1 MRDDSATCRVCAGRV
16 DPWCDFGRQP
26 VSQAFRSPSQTDDE
40 YFYRLTIGVCAVCAM
55 VQHVEQVPPAMMFHA
70 DYPFRSGT
78 SAAMTRH
85 FERTAEQ
92 LIADERL
99 TREGALAV
107 EIGCNDGT
115 MLAAFRRAGVRHLGI
130 DPSRAA
136 ADIARDAGSPVLV
149 EFFSEATASEIR
161 TAEGP
166 ADVIFSA
173 NTISHI
179 ADVCDVFRGVATLLA
194 PDGVFVFEDR
204 YVGDIV
210 RQTSFDQIYDEHCF
224 LFGVRSVA
232 ELAARCGLELVDA
245 VRIPVHGGSIRYT
258 AARPGARTV
267 SPRVT
272 RLAEDEREQGLH
284 DPERLR
290 EFERRVTATRD
301 ELVGLLTEL
310 RAQGARVVG
319 YGATAKSATV
329 TNFCGIG
336 PDLVEFVCDSTPEK
350 QGLLT
355 PGVHLPV
362 RPSSAF
368 RDPYPDYALLFAW
381 NHAEEILAKER
392 SFGEQGGRWIL
403 YVPKVH
409 VL

>member
-1 MRDDSATCRVCAGRV
+1 MPQQR
-16 DPWCDFGRQP
+16 
-26 VSQAFRSPSQTDDE
+26 
-40 YFYRLTIGVCAVCAM
+40 
-55 VQHVEQVPPAMMFHA
+55 
-70 DYPFRSGT
+70 
-78 SAAMTRH
+78 
-85 FERTAEQ
+85 
-92 LIADERL
+92 
-99 TREGALAV
+99 
-107 EIGCNDGT
+107 
-115 MLAAFRRAGVRHLGI
+115 FRRAGVRHLGI